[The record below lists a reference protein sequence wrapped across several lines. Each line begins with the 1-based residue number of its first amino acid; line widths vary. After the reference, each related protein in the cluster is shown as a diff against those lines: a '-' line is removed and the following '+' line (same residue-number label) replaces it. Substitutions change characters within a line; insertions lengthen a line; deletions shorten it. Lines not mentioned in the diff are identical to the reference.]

1 MNFNLVEKKNEQ
13 SHMELQLWQILWS
26 IREEVVALHIQ
37 KNWYVSF
44 VSHTLVNLLD
54 FEIDVDL
61 FVLLVDFDIEIVLL
75 PLLLI
80 LLFWALQIIWY
91 LWNNAGLCDYFVLT
105 HIALIAR
112 ERLDQTIVA
121 RH

>member
-1 MNFNLVEKKNEQ
+1 MEKKNEQ

-26 IREEVVALHIQ
+26 TCEEVVALHIQ

-44 VSHTLVNLLD
+44 VSHRLVNFLY

-61 FVLLVDFDIEIVLL
+61 LVLLVDFDIEIVLL

-80 LLFWALQIIWY
+80 LLFRALQIIWY

-105 HIALIAR
+105 HIALVAR